1 MNSPNQKWLDIGYDT
16 ALWIFNIMLE
26 VFFREIRPRGAHK
39 IPKSGPVIFVAA
51 PHANQVKDKRES
63 QVNSPFHSLVDS
75 LSTHLL
81 LCENVIDAYRF
92 LLLPN
97 P

>member
-51 PHANQVKDKRES
+51 PHANQVKES
-63 QVNSPFHSLVDS
+63 LLSIVPF
-75 LSTHLL
+75 
-81 LCENVIDAYRF
+81 F
-92 LLLPN
+92 LLTC
-97 P
+97 